1 MTTLNVYIP
10 DYCVSELR
18 YSLDILLGEFLG
30 LTFQTEVTAS
40 ESITITQSDSEKELI
55 LDSSFFQNA
64 SRAWLKPQSMPQL
77 PLQSWT
83 PSDDGIV
90 ATLVESSLPVLYGKP
105 GIIKTDKSLRLQV
118 DIFGTAFF
126 MLSRYEELITTERDQ
141 HQRFPATASIAFKE
155 NFLDRPIVNEYLEVL
170 WSCLKQLWPELQRKN
185 RMADNYISCDVD
197 FPFNPA
203 YYSFNK
209 MLRACVRHV
218 VKERS
223 PVAAI
228 KTITKYFANMM
239 GFSIYDEFRENIS
252 WIMDQNEEVNNKVSF
267 YFIPM
272 VTSHLDNVEDF
283 YSSKMRKVID
293 EINSRGHYIGIHPGY
308 NAHDNLSI
316 SRESEVYLKKI
327 LEFHNIFQSDIG
339 GRQHYLRWDSRLT
352 PVILSKGGRTYDST
366 LMYADRTGFRCGIC
380 YSFSMYDLVLRQQ
393 LTLIQRPSVCME
405 VTMFESCY
413 EGLGLDQIA
422 VLSKINTLRSRCHM
436 FSGTF
441 GILWHNSNLNSEQKN
456 IYKAM
461 LKNA

>member
-18 YSLDILLGEFLG
+18 YSLDILLGDFLG

-40 ESITITQSDSEKELI
+40 ESITITQSDSGKELI

-64 SRAWLKPQSMPQL
+64 SSAWLKPQSMPQL
-77 PLQSWT
+77 PLQFWT

-209 MLRACVRHV
+209 MLRACARHV
-218 VKERS
+218 VKECS
-223 PVAAI
+223 PIAAV
-228 KTITKYFANMM
+228 KTIKKYFASKM

-252 WIMDQNEEVNNKVSF
+252 WIMDQNEAVDNKVSF
-267 YFIPM
+267 YFIPL

-283 YSSKMRKVID
+283 SSSKMRELID
-293 EINSRGHYIGIHPGY
+293 EIITRGHYIGIHPGY
-308 NAHDNLSI
+308 DTYNNALYFKRS
-316 SRESEVYLKKI
+316 SVFFEKI
-327 LEFHNIFQSDIG
+327 LECYNINQNEIG
-339 GRQHYLRWDSRLT
+339 GRQHYLRWDPSLT
-352 PVILSKGGRTYDST
+352 ATLWENNNFYYDSSVT
-366 LMYADRTGFRCGIC
+366 YADKAGFRSGCC
-380 YSFSMYDLVLRQQ
+380 YEYCMYDLILRQQ
-393 LTLIQRPSVCME
+393 LRLKQKPLICME
-405 VTMFESCY
+405 VTLLDSQY
-413 EGLGLDQIA
+413 ENLKLKPSEL
-422 VLSKINTLRSRCHM
+422 LSKTMVLKDRCHK
-436 FSGTF
+436 F
-441 GILWHNSNLNSEQKN
+441 GGIFGLLWHNSNLDCVEKKL
-456 IYKAM
+456 YKR
-461 LKNA
+461 LIR